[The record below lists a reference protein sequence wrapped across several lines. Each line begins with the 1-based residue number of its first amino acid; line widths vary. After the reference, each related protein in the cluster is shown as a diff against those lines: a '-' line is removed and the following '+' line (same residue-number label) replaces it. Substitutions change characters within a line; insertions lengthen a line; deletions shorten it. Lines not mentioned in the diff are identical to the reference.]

1 MSDSPE
7 AKAGESGVDSL
18 RAKAKLRGLLGSA
31 LRVTL
36 SDGRAVTGRY
46 QCMDEHLNVILREAS
61 ERRGMGARAGVGGPR
76 AGERA
81 GAATGAGDAPG
92 EARGAG
98 GGEGAGPPGGD
109 GPGHV
114 SGRGLEGWWDIAK

>member
-61 ERRGMGARAGVGGPR
+61 ERRGMGARAGVG
-76 AGERA
+76 AGSESVQVRQL
-81 GAATGAGDAPG
+81 GLVMLPG
-92 EARGAG
+92 KHVVRVEVKGRDPL
-98 GGEGAGPPGGD
+98 EVT
-109 GPGHV
+109 GPGT
-114 SGRGLEGWWDIAK
+114 